1 MAAGGPA
8 AARRSSSSLRREDR
22 AGGEQRFGGAEDVL
36 YPALAVAQGGLQR
49 GEPGI
54 GAQHI
59 GAVEPRVEGNA
70 ARPRLPTRLLSPR
83 RKAASS
89 AATRPRR
96 NRTRPSARPSWPPS
110 KPPCAAVTRASSA
123 IAAIAASSSLPP
135 AAALRSTRA
144 ASPSTRC
151 STAPMS
157 MHQYLTHPAAGS
169 L

>member
-59 GAVEPRVEGNA
+59 GAVEQRVERDA
-70 ARPRLPTRLLSPR
+70 ARVDL
-83 RKAASS
+83 KAAAGGKLDPTS
-89 AATRPRR
+89 AV
-96 NRTRPSARPSWPPS
+96 S
-110 KPPCAAVTRASSA
+110 
-123 IAAIAASSSLPP
+123 I
-135 AAALRSTRA
+135 
-144 ASPSTRC
+144 
-151 STAPMS
+151 
-157 MHQYLTHPAAGS
+157 
-169 L
+169 